1 MEKDNEKIFIVS
13 LLTRANLRV
22 LSRICK
28 IGESISYMSYRDIG
42 EILGMSYDNVRYH
55 FKALEEDGV
64 IVIEKVNC
72 RKMVFHI
79 NMEKAKALVK

>member
-1 MEKDNEKIFIVS
+1 MQIYVYYLVFAKLAKVF
-13 LLTRANLRV
+13 L
-22 LSRICK
+22 ICL
-28 IGESISYMSYRDIG
+28 IRDIG
-42 EILGMSYDNVRYH
+42 EILGMSYENVRYH

-79 NMEKAKALVK
+79 NMEKAKVLVK